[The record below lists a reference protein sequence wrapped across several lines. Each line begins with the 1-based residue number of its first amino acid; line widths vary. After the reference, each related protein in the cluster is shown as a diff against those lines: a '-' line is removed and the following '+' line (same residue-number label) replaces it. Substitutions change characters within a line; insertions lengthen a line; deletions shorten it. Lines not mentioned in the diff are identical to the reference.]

1 MTAIQQRTEPAD
13 TQMMGIIHHALRR
26 DLRRTRAALSQLP
39 YPCSDQRKA
48 IADHVTWMMRYLHH
62 HHEGED
68 HGLWPLL
75 RRKAPEAGPLLDTM
89 ENDHA
94 ALAEAMAVVNAA
106 AAKYGF
112 NGSDQARLGLLAALG
127 YLEQVLLPHLEREE
141 QDAMPV
147 AAVALTAPEWTAWIQ
162 GFIRHKSF
170 AELGEEGHWLLDGL
184 DASRCRVVVSQVP
197 ASGRFILLHGF
208 ARRYR
213 RHAMARWG
221 MPRLS
226 RGNGQTGPAA
236 EASFSSVNTG
246 GR

>member
-1 MTAIQQRTEPAD
+1 MTAIQQRMEPAD
-13 TQMMGIIHHALRR
+13 TRIMGIVHDALRR
-26 DLRRTRAALSQLP
+26 DLRRTRAALSQPP
-39 YPCSDQRKA
+39 YPGSDQRKA

-75 RRKAPEAGPLLDTM
+75 RRNAPEAGPLLDTL
-89 ENDHA
+89 ETDHA
-94 ALAEAMAVVNAA
+94 TIAEAVVGVNAA

-112 NGSDQARLGLLAALG
+112 NGSDQARLGLLAAVG

-141 QDAMPV
+141 QDAMPMV
-147 AAVALTAPEWTAWIQ
+147 AVALTAAEWNAWTQ

-184 DASRCRVVVSQVP
+184 DASRYQVVVSQVP
-197 ASGRFILLHGF
+197 ANGRFILLHGF

-221 MPRLS
+221 MPEIN
-226 RGNGQTGPAA
+226 RGNGQASSAA
-236 EASFSSVNTG
+236 EASFSSVNPG
-246 GR
+246 AR